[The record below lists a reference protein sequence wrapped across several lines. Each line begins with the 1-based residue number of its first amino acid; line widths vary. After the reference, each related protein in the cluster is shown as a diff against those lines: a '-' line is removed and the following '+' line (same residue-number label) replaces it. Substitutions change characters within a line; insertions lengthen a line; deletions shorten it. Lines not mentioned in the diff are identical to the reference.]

1 MRKQHQQ
8 SDDELRRFMVTAVS
22 SHVDPLTDEA
32 NATGIAEAAADE
44 FGCEYRL
51 DDDTDSIWTVAAEIA
66 IAYKEE
72 ATP

>member
-8 SDDELRRFMVTAVS
+8 SDGELRRFMRTVTNS
-22 SHVDPLTDEA
+22 CVDPLTDEA
-32 NATGIAEAAADE
+32 NATSIAEAAADE

-66 IAYKEE
+66 IAYDNGSLR
-72 ATP
+72 